1 MKKRKLTK
9 MSAVLLAT
17 VLSAA
22 TVFSG
27 CNKKV
32 DYDMGDGTQ
41 KEGSAGHRGGMRARS
56 RRRTVGRRISHGH
69 ILGHHHTT
77 GHSVRLLSQ
86 QTTA

>member
-17 VLSAA
+17 ALSAA

-41 KEGSAGHRGGMRARS
+41 KEGSANYRPVSVFRSLMRVSWMSVIPVSKRLPLKMM
-56 RRRTVGRRISHGH
+56 IS
-69 ILGHHHTT
+69 
-77 GHSVRLLSQ
+77 
-86 QTTA
+86 